1 MLKVSEIR
9 EWDVKSIDAK
19 LADVRKE
26 LFNLRIQK
34 GTSGVE
40 KPHLFKTLKK
50 DIARLLTI
58 RKQKGE

>member
-1 MLKVSEIR
+1 M
-9 EWDVKSIDAK
+9 DVKSIDLK
-19 LADVRKE
+19 LASVRKE

-50 DIARLLTI
+50 DIARLLTV
-58 RKQKGE
+58 RKLKGE

>member
-1 MLKVSEIR
+1 MLKLSEIK
-9 EWDVKSIDAK
+9 EMDVKSIDLK
-19 LADVRKE
+19 LASVRKE

-50 DIARLLTI
+50 DIARLLTV
-58 RKQKGE
+58 RKLKGE